1 MINMILGRFEPIEKR
16 AMPTIILFGLIML
29 AVRVLLATPF
39 WKSGLTRW
47 DDFPAG
53 YLTKLS
59 FSTNYLFANEFK
71 LHFFWGEMA
80 IPFPEIVGYLT
91 GVAEIALPI
100 LIVIGLLTRFGALAL
115 LAMSV
120 VIQLV
125 FPDGLINSVDP
136 MNSHALWMAYAVLI
150 VIFGPGMFSLDQVLR
165 KLGIGGAHTASTG

>member
-1 MINMILGRFEPIEKR
+1 MFDLILGRFKPIESK
-16 AMPTIILFGLIML
+16 ALPTILVFSVAML
-29 AVRVLLATPF
+29 VVRILLATPF
-39 WKSGLTRW
+39 WRSGLTRW

-59 FSTNYLFANEFK
+59 FSTGYLFEHEFK

-80 IPFPEIVGYLT
+80 IPFPHLVGYLT
-91 GVAEIALPI
+91 AVAEIALPV

-115 LAMSV
+115 LAMSI

-125 FPDGLINSVDP
+125 FPDGLINMVDP

-150 VIFGPGMFSLDQVLR
+150 VIFGPGMFSLDHVLR
-165 KLGIGGAHTASTG
+165 RFGLKRGEVATSA